1 MNDESF
7 CGFPL
12 RDMHIP
18 GLRFSIEETY
28 QASKLVIHDKTGVLW
43 EIRQILFSGE
53 GEERVPVRISL
64 YHRSRDGK
72 PMHYQKRSAAAN
84 YGGVERLLLYIH
96 HHEQFKSKGKRKWE
110 H

>member
-12 RDMHIP
+12 RDMNIP

-28 QASKLVIHDKTGVLW
+28 HAQKLVIHDKKGVLW

-53 GEERVPVRISL
+53 GEERVPLRISL
-64 YHRSRDGK
+64 YHRSSNGN

-84 YGGVERLLLYIH
+84 YNGVERLLLYIH
-96 HHEQFKSKGKRKWE
+96 HHEQFKSRGKRKWQ